1 MAMST
6 EDIAMMLIV
15 HSGDARTLAFQA
27 LNAAREGKFEE
38 AKNFWLNPKRRLWKR
53 IMCRQVC

>member
-15 HSGDARTLAFQA
+15 HSGDARTFIYMRQ
-27 LNAAREGKFEE
+27 
-38 AKNFWLNPKRRLWKR
+38 KR
-53 IMCRQVC
+53 ISSEQMEQMKKGGFGNG